1 MRPGARLL
9 RPLSFLLC
17 VAAAAWMPLAARAA
31 ADVSAGQRVYDR
43 NCVAC
48 HGSSGR
54 GRIPGA
60 PDFTAPG
67 GVLTLPDAT
76 LLQRMTEGY
85 HSPGSPASMPPNGGD
100 PSLTQRDLAN
110 VLAYLRE
117 AFLRP
122 GETGPG
128 EPAPAQPPSRGYGGG
143 MMGGGMMGGG
153 MMGEGM
159 MGRGMTGRGAEQSV
173 PPYGRGLA
181 PGTLG
186 SGGSAQDLTAAEVRR
201 LLEQRLHAQGG
212 AGLRVGE
219 VEEKGPDFVVAT
231 IVTDNGAP
239 VERLIVDRHSGRMQ
253 RLP

>member
-1 MRPGARLL
+1 MRSGARLL
-9 RPLSFLLC
+9 QPFSFLLC
-17 VAAAAWMPLAARAA
+17 VAAAASMPLAARGA
-31 ADVSAGQRVYDR
+31 ADVSAGQRIYDR

-48 HGSSGR
+48 HGPSGR

-85 HSPGSPASMPPNGGD
+85 HSPGSPASMPPKGGD

-122 GETGPG
+122 GETGPSG
-128 EPAPAQPPSRGYGGG
+128 EPAPAQPPSGGYGGG
-143 MMGGGMMGGG
+143 MMGGGMMGGTMGGG
-153 MMGEGM
+153 MM
-159 MGRGMTGRGAEQSV
+159 GRGAEQSGS
-173 PPYGRGLA
+173 PYGQGLA

-186 SGGSAQDLTAAEVRR
+186 SGASGQDLSAAEVRG
-201 LLEQRLHAQGG
+201 LLEQRLHAQGD
-212 AGLRVGE
+212 AGLQVGA
-219 VEEKGPDFVVAT
+219 VEEKGPDFIVAT
-231 IVTDNGAP
+231 IVAANGAP
-239 VERLIVDRHSGRMQ
+239 VERLVIDRHNGRMQ